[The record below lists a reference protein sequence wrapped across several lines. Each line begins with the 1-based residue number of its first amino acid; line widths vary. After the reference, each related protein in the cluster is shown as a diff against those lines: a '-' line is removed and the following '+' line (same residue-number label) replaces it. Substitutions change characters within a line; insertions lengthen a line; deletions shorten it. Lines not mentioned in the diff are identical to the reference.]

1 MSRIEMQE
9 SSQLFVQQLSRLSSR
24 LGVFLALLCAL
35 LPALTQAHDI
45 PSRITVN
52 AFVKPEGNKLTALLR
67 VPMEAF
73 GEISFPLR
81 GPGFIQ
87 ISEADFAIRDAARV
101 YITES
106 FKFYENGVE
115 LTEKQLGSV
124 RVELPSDRSFVDY
137 DSALENILSE
147 PLPDSANLYW
157 RQGVLDVMVTYPI
170 TSENS
175 DFSVDP
181 LLGTLANETTTVL
194 RFVVPNGTER
204 IFNYIGN
211 PGVVDLD
218 PRWHQAALRFVVMG
232 FEHILEGTDH
242 LLFLFCLVIPLRSLR
257 GLIPVVT
264 SFTIAHSITLISSAF
279 GLAPNVLWFPPLIE
293 TLIALS
299 IVYMAFENIVGAK
312 LEHRWVVTFGFG
324 LIHGFGFS
332 FLFSETLQ
340 FAGGHLFSSLLAFN
354 VGVELGQLMVLLLVI
369 PVLNLLFK
377 YLVDERIGTILLSAL
392 IAHSAWHWMLERGTT
407 FSEYQLTM
415 PIFDAVF
422 LASLMRWAM
431 LLLIVVAAVWVMYEV
446 FRRFALIE
454 SFSSYGKVR
463 VPDEK

>member
-1 MSRIEMQE
+1 
-9 SSQLFVQQLSRLSSR
+9 
-24 LGVFLALLCAL
+24 
-35 LPALTQAHDI
+35 
-45 PSRITVN
+45 
-52 AFVKPEGNKLTALLR
+52 
-67 VPMEAF
+67 
-73 GEISFPLR
+73 
-81 GPGFIQ
+81 
-87 ISEADFAIRDAARV
+87 
-101 YITES
+101 
-106 FKFYENGVE
+106 
-115 LTEKQLGSV
+115 V

-170 TSENS
+170 SSENS

-299 IVYMAFENIVGAK
+299 IVYMAFENIVGAR
-312 LEHRWVVTFGFG
+312 LEHRWVVTFAFG

-332 FLFSETLQ
+332 FLFSDTLQ

-354 VGVELGQLMVLLLVI
+354 IGVELGQLFILLLVI
-369 PVLNLLFK
+369 PLLGVLFSRF
-377 YLVDERIGTILLSAL
+377 VQERVGTILLSAL